1 MRSHESVLLANY
13 EIDQIVETGEDWHR
27 RKYLHAGAEV
37 MMDNINIVRA
47 IGGNIN
53 INTDCAA
60 LGSFHDTQHISLTK
74 EQFLWLQSLKV

>member
-1 MRSHESVLLANY
+1 MRTHESVLLANY
-13 EIDQIVETGEDWHR
+13 KIEQIVETGVDWHR
-27 RKYLHAGAEV
+27 RKYLHEGAEV

-60 LGSFHDTQHISLTK
+60 LGSFHDSQHITLTK
-74 EQFLWLQSLKV
+74 EQLEWLQSIKL